1 MKREKQQDTWVLLQ
15 VHVPAGFSTAYTL
28 KHRKAIRETPTQ
40 ERLSVVIIPTYKF
53 L

>member
-1 MKREKQQDTWVLLQ
+1 MREKLWKGDNC
-15 VHVPAGFSTAYTL
+15 VPAGFSPAYTL

-40 ERLSVVIIPTYKF
+40 ERLSIVIIPTYKS